1 MTMSSRASGS
11 SLPISASSLVAVTL
25 GMYHH
30 EEEIDGL
37 G

>member
-11 SLPISASSLVAVTL
+11 SLPISANSSVVDTL